1 MVDDIEKLDEYVRKN
16 PNDPH
21 GYIELARALRDAGNL
36 SRGREVLDKLI
47 KSSEGDGEALLLR
60 AEMLAQQ
67 KDWIGAYRDLREAR
81 RAGVRPPWKFFLRVY
96 YFQWLI
102 LANQGWRPEPISR
115 YMSLVM
121 CLFTGFLLIYMS
133 FGVLSKGG
141 IIGFVLVLLMGLG
154 FIWAGLALGGIS
166 RWLMLLQDKLTPQW
180 NVEGVRANIKQTNK
194 KRGVR

>member
-1 MVDDIEKLDEYVRKN
+1 
-16 PNDPH
+16 
-21 GYIELARALRDAGNL
+21 
-36 SRGREVLDKLI
+36 
-47 KSSEGDGEALLLR
+47 
-60 AEMLAQQ
+60 
-67 KDWIGAYRDLREAR
+67 
-81 RAGVRPPWKFFLRVY
+81 
-96 YFQWLI
+96 
-102 LANQGWRPEPISR
+102 
-115 YMSLVM
+115 MSLVM